1 MNAKIIASLAFTSM
15 FSLSTLLN
23 PAYAEEQEK
32 ALNFGIISTESQ
44 QNLKPQWTPFLQDME
59 KKLGVKVN
67 AFFAPDYA
75 GIIQGM
81 RFNKVDIAWY
91 GNLSAMEAVDR
102 ANGQVFAQTVAADG
116 SPGYWSVLIVNKD
129 SLINNLN
136 DLLAKRKD
144 LTFGNGDPNSTSGF
158 LVPGYYVFAKNN
170 ISASDFKRT
179 VNAGHE
185 TNALAVANKQ
195 VDVATNNTENLDKL
209 KTSAPEKLKELKVI
223 WKSPLIP
230 GDPIVWRKNLSETTK
245 DKIYDFFMNYGK
257 TPEEKAVLERL
268 GWAPFRASSD
278 LQLVPIRQLALFKE
292 MQSVKDNKGLIAI
305 FVNGDK
311 DQKVARVSKKY
322 ELSESQAA
330 DLMKKKDRAR
340 KMYHNINCDS
350 KWGDSRNYELVINS
364 SKLGVDKSVQ
374 MLIQYIDARVANR

>member
-15 FSLSTLLN
+15 FSLSTLLS
-23 PAYAEEQEK
+23 PAHAEEQEK

-75 GIIQGM
+75 GIIQGCASIKWISPGTAIC
-81 RFNKVDIAWY
+81 RRWKRWIAPM
-91 GNLSAMEAVDR
+91 A
-102 ANGQVFAQTVAADG
+102 VFAQTVAADG

-129 SLINNLN
+129 SPINNLN

-223 WKSPLIP
+223 WKSPLI
-230 GDPIVWRKNLSETTK
+230 GRSD
-245 DKIYDFFMNYGK
+245 
-257 TPEEKAVLERL
+257 RL
-268 GWAPFRASSD
+268 AQESFRNHQRQD
-278 LQLVPIRQLALFKE
+278 LRLL
-292 MQSVKDNKGLIAI
+292 
-305 FVNGDK
+305 
-311 DQKVARVSKKY
+311 Y
-322 ELSESQAA
+322 ELRQNAGRKSGAGTPGLGAIPRFQRPATGA
-330 DLMKKKDRAR
+330 DSPARA
-340 KMYHNINCDS
+340 
-350 KWGDSRNYELVINS
+350 V
-364 SKLGVDKSVQ
+364 
-374 MLIQYIDARVANR
+374 

>member
-15 FSLSTLLN
+15 FSLSTLLS
-23 PAYAEEQEK
+23 PAHAEEQEK

-75 GIIQGM
+75 GIIQGCASIKWISPGTATC
-81 RFNKVDIAWY
+81 RRWKRWIAPTVR
-91 GNLSAMEAVDR
+91 SSP
-102 ANGQVFAQTVAADG
+102 QTVAADG

-129 SLINNLN
+129 SPINNLN

-245 DKIYDFFMNYGK
+245 DKLYDFFMNYGK

-292 MQSVKDNKGLIAI
+292 MQGVKSNKGLNEQDKLAKTTAI
-305 FVNGDK
+305 QAQLDDLDRLNN
-311 DQKVARVSKKY
+311 ALSAMSSVSK
-322 ELSESQAA
+322 A
-330 DLMKKKDRAR
+330 
-340 KMYHNINCDS
+340 
-350 KWGDSRNYELVINS
+350 
-364 SKLGVDKSVQ
+364 VQ
-374 MLIQYIDARVANR
+374 

>member
-1 MNAKIIASLAFTSM
+1 MNYKAVAALAFTSM
-15 FSLSTLLN
+15 FSISTLLS

-44 QNLKPQWTPFLQDME
+44 QNLKPQWEPFLKDME
-59 KKLGVKVN
+59 TKLGIKVN

-129 SLINNLN
+129 SPINNLN
-136 DLLAKRKD
+136 DMLAKRKE

-170 ISASDFKRT
+170 VSASDFKRT
-179 VNAGHE
+179 VNASHE

-195 VDVATNNTENLDKL
+195 VDVATNNTENLDK
-209 KTSAPEKLKELKVI
+209 V
-223 WKSPLIP
+223 
-230 GDPIVWRKNLSETTK
+230 
-245 DKIYDFFMNYGK
+245 YDFFMNYGK
-257 TPEEKAVLERL
+257 TPEEKAILARL

-278 LQLVPIRQLALFKE
+278 LQLVPIRQLALFKQ
-292 MQSVKDNKGLIAI
+292 MQGVKDNKGLKEEEKTSKVSEIQAQLDDLDRLTAALGAMTS
-305 FVNGDK
+305 VNK
-311 DQKVARVSKKY
+311 A
-322 ELSESQAA
+322 
-330 DLMKKKDRAR
+330 
-340 KMYHNINCDS
+340 
-350 KWGDSRNYELVINS
+350 
-364 SKLGVDKSVQ
+364 VQ
-374 MLIQYIDARVANR
+374 